1 MLTTNKIEL
10 RDLFI
15 KLGVRKGD
23 TILIHTSL
31 LTLGK
36 LKGGLKTF
44 HNVLLKLVSKKGNI
58 IVPTFTYSFRRN
70 KVFNVKKSK
79 SCKSIGIYPEYVR
92 NLKNSIRSEDPLFS
106 MSCIGPD
113 AKNLMKRETNS
124 SFGRKSIFEKI
135 IKRNSLIIG
144 LGITY
149 STGFPIFMAIEKK
162 AKVIYRKNTK
172 FHGFSVKKNN
182 QKFKDFVIHF
192 SRNEKKFPN
201 LIINREKVGKILEK
215 KKICKNIKFKYG
227 RAISFRTIPFEK
239 ENLKLLKKN
248 PNIFVEKK

>member
-113 AKNLMKRETNS
+113 AKES
-124 SFGRKSIFEKI
+124 HE
-135 IKRNSLIIG
+135 KRNQL
-144 LGITY
+144 
-149 STGFPIFMAIEKK
+149 FFW
-162 AKVIYRKNTK
+162 
-172 FHGFSVKKNN
+172 
-182 QKFKDFVIHF
+182 
-192 SRNEKKFPN
+192 
-201 LIINREKVGKILEK
+201 
-215 KKICKNIKFKYG
+215 KKIDF
-227 RAISFRTIPFEK
+227 
-239 ENLKLLKKN
+239 
-248 PNIFVEKK
+248 